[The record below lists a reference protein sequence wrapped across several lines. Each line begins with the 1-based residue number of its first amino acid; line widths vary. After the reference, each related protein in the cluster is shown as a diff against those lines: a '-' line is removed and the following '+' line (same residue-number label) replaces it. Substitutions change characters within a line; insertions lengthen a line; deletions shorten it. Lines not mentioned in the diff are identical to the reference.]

1 MDSKAFKIIGSSVIV
16 VGLLAGAFLAGGM
29 SSTKSNADPAPTAT
43 ATQNESLHE
52 KADAGENLVSQQ
64 GEAEDEDVPQGGSSD
79 QSGGVAPS
87 QSAPQQLVPQ
97 EPAPSAPSA
106 PVDPTPAPTTEPTP
120 EPAPPAP
127 VNVAPYVV
135 SITPAD
141 DAIGVIAAT
150 NIVVTF
156 SEPMDKADVQAAF
169 NISHGNPGTFSWNPA
184 ATVMTFNPGANL
196 AYGANVTLSISH
208 TAADAEGLQMD
219 DDFNAN
225 FKVLRQLSTTVYSQG
240 GFDGHIYGPGVAVI
254 GSHVKSTEVDMYVG
268 TWSRG
273 FLSFDLSGLPDD
285 LHSIL
290 SAEVKVYQSG
300 HHAGAYGGTT
310 GNLLIRSV
318 SYGTLDVGDFSSPA
332 FTYCNALCLS
342 PAPTSATLS
351 SSAADG
357 WKSVN
362 ALGPVRSDW
371 TNRAARG
378 ERSQFLLRFVA
389 ENNGA
394 GASVWAKFASGDAL
408 GQRPLLSITYLA
420 P

>member
-29 SSTKSNADPAPTAT
+29 TSTKSNADPAPTAT
-43 ATQNESLHE
+43 ATQNESVDE
-52 KADAGENLVSQQ
+52 KADEGDNLVSQQ
-64 GEAEDEDVPQGGSSD
+64 DEAEDEDAPQGGSSD
-79 QSGGVAPS
+79 QGSGGAAPS
-87 QSAPQQLVPQ
+87 Q
-97 EPAPSAPSA
+97 PAPSAPSA
-106 PVDPTPAPTTEPTP
+106 PVDPTPAPPVEPTP
-120 EPAPPAP
+120 DPAPPAP
-127 VNVAPYVV
+127 VNVAPYIV

-141 DAIGVIAAT
+141 DAIGVIADT
-150 NIVVTF
+150 NVVVTF

-169 NISHGNPGTFSWNPA
+169 SISHGNPGVFSWNPA
-184 ATVMTFNPGANL
+184 ATVMTFNPGASL
-196 AYGANVTLSISH
+196 PYGANVTLSISH
-208 TAADAEGLQMD
+208 TAADAAGLEME
-219 DDFNAN
+219 DDFDAN

-254 GSHVKSTEVDMYVG
+254 GSHVKSTDVNMYVG

-285 LHSIL
+285 LHSIV
-290 SAEVKVYQSG
+290 SAEVKVYQSD
-300 HHAGAYGGTT
+300 HHASAYGGAT
-310 GNLLIRSV
+310 GNLLIQSV

-332 FTYCNALCLS
+332 FTYCNALCLL

-378 ERSQFLLRFVA
+378 ERSQFLLRFVT